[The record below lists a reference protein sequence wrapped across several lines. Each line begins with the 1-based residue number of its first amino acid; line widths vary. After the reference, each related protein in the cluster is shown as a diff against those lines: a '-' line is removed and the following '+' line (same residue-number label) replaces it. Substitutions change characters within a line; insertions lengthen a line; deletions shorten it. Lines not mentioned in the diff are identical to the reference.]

1 MSANQA
7 RLAEQ
12 DKGENNTQSLQT
24 KVDKLTAE
32 LTEKDYQ
39 LKDSQRMNKEIKA
52 KLFEAQ
58 KKSKTAEEDY
68 LRVTQ
73 NMKPKV
79 MQAIEHQKTLFQNFR

>member
-24 KVDKLTAE
+24 KVDKLQAE

-39 LKDSQRMNKEIKA
+39 LKDS
-52 KLFEAQ
+52 
-58 KKSKTAEEDY
+58 
-68 LRVTQ
+68 
-73 NMKPKV
+73 
-79 MQAIEHQKTLFQNFR
+79 